1 MSESSEKKKRGG
13 PRSGAGRK
21 KQAPPVALALDG
33 RANADRSIA
42 GRVLNQAK
50 SEKLWLGLID
60 LERKRL
66 GIDENGKLVAVKK
79 DGDNVIDGPDY
90 QGKFSI
96 IPLTNLLRYLEDRH
110 YGRPVDTVNHM
121 HDKPLEMNVNV
132 TLRERFKLAMEKAEE
147 RVRKLG

>member
-1 MSESSEKKKRGG
+1 MSAESEKKKRGG
-13 PRSGAGRK
+13 SRANAGRK
-21 KQAPPVALALDG
+21 KQAPPPGAALDG
-33 RANADRSIA
+33 RSNADRSIA

-66 GIDENGKLVAVKK
+66 GIDENGKLVAEKK
-79 DGDNVIDGPDY
+79 DGHNVIDGPDY

-110 YGRPVDTVNHM
+110 YGRPVDTVNHV
-121 HDKPLEMNVNV
+121 HDKPIDLNVNV
-132 TLRERFKLAMEKAEE
+132 SIAEI
-147 RVRKLG
+147 VRKVRQRKQEYERSHS